1 MDQQENKAGQ
11 NNESF
16 YFMRETIKERPVIRR
31 KLVRRTMITV
41 FSAVVFGMVACF
53 TFLILEPVISNKLYP
68 EEITKVEF
76 PAEEEEIL
84 PESML
89 TENDLQE
96 ELEANILQQIDTAD
110 TGEISV
116 EKYGTIYESLYELAA
131 RSEAFM
137 TTVTGVSQD
146 SDWLLGTFE
155 NENSIS
161 GVVVADNGVEYL
173 ILAEASQLSDAS
185 EYHVAFQNGIV
196 RAADLKAVDH
206 QTGLGIFG
214 VKYSG
219 MRPEEKEGIAIAQL
233 GISNKSTILGR
244 PVIAIGSPLGQRGS
258 LSYGVVTAT
267 GNTLNVA
274 DGLYKILDTDMYGS
288 ENASG
293 VFINLSGE
301 VLGVITK
308 QSMELRKG
316 DILSAIA
323 ISELKGSIEKLSNG
337 ETLSYGGILGMDV
350 TREAHENGGMPY
362 GAYVTEVEMQ
372 SPAMEAGIL
381 NNDVIVRVETTDISS
396 FQEYRNVILSKTPGD
411 TIKLFIKRYSGGEY
425 IDMEVEM
432 TLKEGEK

>member
-16 YFMRETIKERPVIRR
+16 YFMRETIKERPVNRR
-31 KLVRRTMITV
+31 KLFRRTMITA

-76 PAEEEEIL
+76 PEEEEEIL

-96 ELEANILQQIDTAD
+96 ELEANILQQIDTAS

-116 EKYGTIYESLYELAA
+116 EEYGTIYENLYGLVSKAET
-131 RSEAFM
+131 FM
-137 TTVTGVSQD
+137 TTVTGVSQN
-146 SDWLLGTFE
+146 SNWLLETFE
-155 NENSIS
+155 NENSVS
-161 GVVVADNGVEYL
+161 GVIVADNGVEYL
-173 ILAEASQLSDAS
+173 VLAEANKLSEAS
-185 EYHVAFQNGIV
+185 EYHVTFQNGATK
-196 RAADLKAVDH
+196 AAELKAEDY

-219 MRPEEKEGIAIAQL
+219 MSPEEKEGITIAQL

-244 PVIAIGSPLGQRGS
+244 PVIAIGSPLGQSGS
-258 LSYGVVTAT
+258 LSYGMVTAT

-288 ENASG
+288 EDASG

-301 VLGVITK
+301 VLGVITS
-308 QSMELRKG
+308 QSMELRQG
-316 DILSAIA
+316 EILSAIA

-337 ETLSYGGILGMDV
+337 ETLAYGGIFGMDV

-362 GAYVTEVEMQ
+362 GAYVTEVAMQ

-396 FQEYRNVILSKTPGD
+396 FQEYKNMVLSKAPGD
-411 TIKLFIKRYSGGEY
+411 TIRLSIKRYSGGEY
-425 IDMEVEM
+425 IDMGVDM